1 LLDLVWVGQFQRHMS
16 ESEEIELRQLATHDE
31 FAQAVELQRVTWG
44 AGFRDVVPAAILKVT
59 QRVGGIAAGA
69 FNGRGD
75 LLGLVYGLTGF
86 YDGRIAHWS
95 HMLAVRP
102 EHRDHGLGRRLKEYQ
117 RSELLAAGIE
127 WIYWTVDPLIARNAH
142 FNLNRLG
149 VEVRE
154 YVPDMYGDTG
164 STLHAFGTDRFVVAW
179 PVTSDRGSRIADHE
193 SRIGDHANAPVLNKS
208 DDAALACALMQ
219 PLVRVEIPVDVEQLS
234 LDDARAWRQSTR
246 RALLAALENDFVVSG
261 FVRDDD
267 GHAYYLLPR
276 RESAANP

>member
-1 LLDLVWVGQFQRHMS
+1 MS
-16 ESEEIELRQLATHDE
+16 ESEEIELRQLATHEE
-31 FAQAVELQRVTWG
+31 FVQAVELQRITWG
-44 AGFRDVVPAAILKVT
+44 AQFRDVVPAAIMKVT

-69 FNGRGD
+69 FNGHGE
-75 LLGLVYGLTGF
+75 LLGLVYGLSGF

-102 EHRDHGLGRRLKEYQ
+102 EHRDHGLGRKLKEYQ

-179 PVTSDRGSRIADHE
+179 PVRSDRGSRIGDHG
-193 SRIGDHANAPVLNKS
+193 SRIGDHSNAPVLNKS
-208 DDAALACALMQ
+208 DDAALACALTQ
-219 PLVRVEIPVDVEQLS
+219 PLVRVEIPVDIEKLS

-246 RALLAALENDFVVSG
+246 RAFLAALKNDFVVSG
-261 FVRDDD
+261 FIRDDD
-267 GHAYYLLPR
+267 GRAYYLLPR
-276 RESAANP
+276 RESADNS